1 LDARLSDERRCFAG
15 WNGCAM
21 ERALYTPSRLV
32 ELRDMLAWM
41 EIAPNAPNALTLAVA
56 KTGVSASASWRL
68 AIVTA
73 GSDALSGKCRF
84 ASFRSD
90 GSLRRAYRGVELMLR

>member
-1 LDARLSDERRCFAG
+1 
-15 WNGCAM
+15 M

-41 EIAPNAPNALTLAVA
+41 EIAPNALTLAVA
-56 KTGVSASASWRL
+56 KTGVSASASWCL